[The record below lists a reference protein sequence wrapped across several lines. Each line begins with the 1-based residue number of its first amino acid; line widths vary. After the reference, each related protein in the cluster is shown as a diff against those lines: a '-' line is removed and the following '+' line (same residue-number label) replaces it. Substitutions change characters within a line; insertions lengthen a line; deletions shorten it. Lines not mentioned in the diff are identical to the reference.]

1 MNNLFTFNIQDIA
14 VLLLFIIG
22 ALYLCQKFSGNR
34 DYRIRMIP
42 YFISLLHLICTVGF
56 YFLVV
61 NSIGDAKGYYL
72 GASQLTSLENTI
84 PTSNNFV
91 KAILFPFVHYFQFS
105 FFSCSILFSFFSL
118 RGFIFLYALIL
129 KLVEYRYTRWLWLFV
144 MPSMHFWTAAVGK
157 DALIFLGLSWIVYNY
172 FTNKSKISFIIPL
185 LIVTLTRFYI
195 IALLGTGTA
204 VALILISK
212 QLKMSYKIF
221 AMIIFSAVGFLIF
234 PYFLKAISVGD
245 ISNISTRSEA
255 VMRANREGGGAVD
268 LQGSNLMVKWF
279 SYLFRPFPFEAQSPQ
294 MFITA
299 LENVMWLVIFY
310 KIYLGIRRIK
320 FVPQKRRTFFW
331 VALSSL
337 IIVTLPSSFVL
348 SNFGISSRQKIMI
361 VPLMMYLFFESML
374 AIHQKKISLRK
385 KSLES

>member
-56 YFLVV
+56 YFLVL
-61 NSIGDAKGYYL
+61 NSIADAKGYYV

-84 PTSNNFV
+84 PMSNNFV

-129 KLVEYRYTRWLWLFV
+129 ELVDYRYTRWLWLFV

-157 DALIFLGLSWIVYNY
+157 DALICLGLSWIVYNY

-195 IALLGTGTA
+195 IALLGAGTA
-204 VALILISK
+204 VALVLISK

-221 AMIIFSAVGFLIF
+221 AMIIFSAVGFFIF

-245 ISNISTRSEA
+245 VSNISKRSEA

-279 SYLFRPFPFEAQSPQ
+279 SYLFRPFVFEARSLQ

-310 KIYLGIRRIK
+310 KIYLGIRRVR
-320 FVPQKRRTFFW
+320 FVPEKRRTFFW
-331 VALSSL
+331 IAVSSL
-337 IIVTLPSSFVL
+337 ITATLPSAFVL

-374 AIHQKKISLRK
+374 AIHQKKISLRR
-385 KSLES
+385 KSL